1 MLVKNPHDNG
11 YDELR
16 PRPLRARGSREI
28 YVNPWIRVREDQVIR
43 ADGKDGIYGV
53 IEFQSHALGIVP
65 VTENGDT
72 YLIGQ
77 WRYPL
82 ESYSWEIPEGGGAL
96 SVPLLESAQ
105 RELAEETGLT
115 AALWNDLGPFHLSN
129 SVTNETGQ
137 IFLARNLI
145 LGEAEPEGDEVLSM
159 RRLPLTEA
167 YAMAMDGRITDG
179 VSIIG
184 LARAVWHLGTPP
196 ARSSPLRHPASVS
209 LPPLLGK
216 GSKE

>member
-43 ADGKDGIYGV
+43 ADGQDGIYGV
-53 IEFQSHALGIVP
+53 VEFQSHALGIVP

-82 ESYSWEIPEGGGAL
+82 ELYSWETPEGG
-96 SVPLLESAQ
+96 
-105 RELAEETGLT
+105 
-115 AALWNDLGPFHLSN
+115 
-129 SVTNETGQ
+129 
-137 IFLARNLI
+137 
-145 LGEAEPEGDEVLSM
+145 EVLSA

-167 YAMAMDGRITDG
+167 YQMAMDGRITDG
-179 VSIIG
+179 VPVIG
-184 LARAVWHLGTPP
+184 LARAVWHLEEQKR
-196 ARSSPLRHPASVS
+196 AR
-209 LPPLLGK
+209 K
-216 GSKE
+216 

>member
-1 MLVKNPHDNG
+1 MKNPYHN
-11 YDELR
+11 EMSNLNKN
-16 PRPLRARGSREI
+16 PWQTRGSREI

-53 IEFQSHALGIVP
+53 VEFQSYALGIIP
-65 VTENGDT
+65 IAENGDT

-82 ESYSWEIPEGGGAL
+82 ELYSWEIPEGGGSL
-96 SVPLLESAQ
+96 SAPLLASAQ

-115 AALWNDLGPFHLSN
+115 ASLWTDLGPFHLSN

-137 IFLARNLI
+137 IFLAQDLTV
-145 LGEAEPEGDEVLSM
+145 GEAESEGDEVLAV
-159 RRLPLTEA
+159 RRLPLAEA
-167 YAMAMDGRITDG
+167 YQMAMDGRITDG

-184 LARAVWHLGTPP
+184 LARAVNYLGTPP
-196 ARSSPLRHPASVS
+196 SRSS
-209 LPPLLGK
+209 LPPLLGTGRERGTRGR
-216 GSKE
+216 GS